1 MKGTLAVKI
10 SRAVCGKKKCENFSE
25 TKKHRTLKFTLM
37 KARSFGTNNYGC
49 IIKLLIYPTERTQP
63 DPHFIDFKLFM
74 GRILFPT
81 FIFNNS
87 VNPLRHNFIHGMF
100 CKRLYFR
107 RVRFYTNAQDSY
119 SSSLQNPIRARLERE
134 IYLVGKFNNKIK
146 LWIFFCFC

>member
-87 VNPLRHNFIHGMF
+87 VNPLRHNFIHEDVLQKALFSEGAF
-100 CKRLYFR
+100 LHQRTGFLFLR
-107 RVRFYTNAQDSY
+107 RF
-119 SSSLQNPIRARLERE
+119 
-134 IYLVGKFNNKIK
+134 KIQ
-146 LWIFFCFC
+146 